1 MLNGFECIGTAA
13 GIVGAVMI
21 ASNTRYSK
29 YGWVGFSVSSLSLAV
44 FAVQIQAWGLLL
56 LQICFCCTNALGLY
70 RWLLL
75 PMLRGSGIIRTG
87 QS

>member
-1 MLNGFECIGTAA
+1 MLSGFECIGTAA
-13 GIVGAVMI
+13 GIAGAVMI

-29 YGWVGFSVSSLSLAV
+29 YGWVGFSISSISLAV
-44 FAVQIQAWGLLL
+44 FAVQIEAWGLLL

-75 PMLRGSGIIRTG
+75 PILREAASRSGK
-87 QS
+87 